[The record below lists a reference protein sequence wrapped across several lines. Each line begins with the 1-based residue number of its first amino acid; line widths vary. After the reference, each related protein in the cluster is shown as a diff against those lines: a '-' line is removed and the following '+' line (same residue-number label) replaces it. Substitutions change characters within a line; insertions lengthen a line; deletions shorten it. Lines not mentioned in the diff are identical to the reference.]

1 MEPTTKT
8 FLTELK
14 EQLIEYVEIRQ
25 ALTKLTIYEKVSLI
39 TAALSWTL
47 VLLFLASFTFLFLFI
62 ALGLFLGTVLN
73 SSALGF
79 ALVAGFYLVLIAIG
93 VILRKKIQRFIVTK
107 MIILLTQ
114 NDLEDDEQPE
124 PTV

>member
-14 EQLIEYVEIRQ
+14 EQLIEYVGIQ
-25 ALTKLTIYEKVSLI
+25 QTLTKLTIYEKVSLI

-79 ALVAGFYLVLIAIG
+79 TLVAGFYLVLIAIG

>member
-14 EQLIEYVEIRQ
+14 EQLIEYVGIQ
-25 ALTKLTIYEKVSLI
+25 KALTKLTIYEKVSLI

-47 VLLFLASFTFLFLFI
+47 VLLFLASFSFLFLFI
-62 ALGLFLGTVLN
+62 ALGLFLGTVLD

-79 ALVAGFYLVLIAIG
+79 ASVGGFYLVLIALG

>member
-25 ALTKLTIYEKVSLI
+25 TLTKLTIYEKVSLI
-39 TAALSWTL
+39 TATLSWSL

-62 ALGLFLGTVLN
+62 ALGLFLGTLLN

-79 ALVAGFYLVLIAIG
+79 TLVAGFYLVLIVIG

-114 NDLEDDEQPE
+114 NDLGNDEQPE